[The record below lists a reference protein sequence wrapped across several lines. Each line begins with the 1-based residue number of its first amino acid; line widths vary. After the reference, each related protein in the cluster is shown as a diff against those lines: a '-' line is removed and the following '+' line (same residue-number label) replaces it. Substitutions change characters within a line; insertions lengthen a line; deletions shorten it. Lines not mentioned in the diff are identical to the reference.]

1 MSQRR
6 NASLCMS
13 VAFVAVTLSS
23 PMVARAPM
31 VLPFAS
37 SVENGNHVI
46 TVANKI
52 QKALKALKKP
62 FKKAPK
68 VAPAGPA
75 KQPSL
80 NQIPGGNVAAAPN
93 VPQRAP
99 SQAASSNSA
108 QNPYGVIPPPRQ
120 TSVYDKVEAPQ
131 FPNGPYG
138 EVPAGRLNQRPAG
151 NNAYGSANVNPNGPY
166 GNIPRGQNPNGP
178 YGVAPPPKPASQYD
192 LVGAPQFP
200 NGPYANVPKGQFPNG
215 AYGNVPRGQFPN
227 GAYGNVPRGQFPNG
241 PYGNVP
247 NGQQAG
253 VGANGYAPVDPSIF
267 RNNSNGLRGETSP
280 GYGKFDTSLF
290 KNTPDGLP
298 AQIRRLPTQRFD
310 GVVPANSPAQVKQ
323 LDELKALEKGLARDG
338 KIIKGAAV
346 GIVGSGLVLGGLG
359 TAKIVDMSTSSDGE
373 QSNE

>member
-1 MSQRR
+1 MSHVR

-23 PMVARAPM
+23 PMAARAPL
-31 VLPFAS
+31 VPPFAS
-37 SVENGNHVI
+37 SIENGNHVI
-46 TVANKI
+46 MVANKI

-62 FKKAPK
+62 FKSAPK

-75 KQPSL
+75 KQPGL
-80 NQIPGGNVAAAPN
+80 NQMPDGNVAAPN

-99 SQAASSNSA
+99 SQAASSNGA
-108 QNPYGVIPPPRQ
+108 QNPYGVVPPPRQ
-120 TSVYDKVEAPQ
+120 SSVYDKVGAPQ

-138 EVPAGRLNQRPAG
+138 GVPAGRLNQRPAG

-166 GNIPRGQNPNGP
+166 GNIPRGPNLNGP

-200 NGPYANVPKGQFPNG
+200 NGPYANVP
-215 AYGNVPRGQFPN
+215 RGQFPN

-247 NGQQAG
+247 TGQQAG
-253 VGANGYAPVDPSIF
+253 VGANGYAPVDPSVF

-280 GYGKFDTSLF
+280 GYERFDTNLF
-290 KNTPDGLP
+290 KNGSNGLP

-310 GVVPANSPAQVKQ
+310 GVVPANSPARAKQ
-323 LDELKALEKGLARDG
+323 LDELRALDKGIARDG
-338 KIIKGAAV
+338 KIIKGAAA
-346 GIVGSGLVLGGLG
+346 GIIGSGLVLGGIG
-359 TAKIVDMSTSSDGE
+359 AAKIVDMTTSPNGE
-373 QSNE
+373 QNNE